1 VNLVI
6 QLEDVG
12 IVSQNDFVYEQL
24 KGSFFQKIAF
34 TLEKLCASFRHVLKV
49 TEQFIKG
56 MLSNLGVFLRSLY
69 QPGFQSPIVIENAK

>member
-1 VNLVI
+1 
-6 QLEDVG
+6 
-12 IVSQNDFVYEQL
+12 
-24 KGSFFQKIAF
+24 
-34 TLEKLCASFRHVLKV
+34 V